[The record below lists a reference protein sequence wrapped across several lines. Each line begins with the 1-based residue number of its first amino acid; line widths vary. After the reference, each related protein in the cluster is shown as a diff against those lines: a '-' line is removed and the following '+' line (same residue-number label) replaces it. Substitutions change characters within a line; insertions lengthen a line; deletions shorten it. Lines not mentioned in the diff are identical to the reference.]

1 MVTIFVGGHGRCDE
15 GEANIAVPKDIE
27 LYWFG
32 LPGNPVTKAFSSAV
46 LKGELTTMSGM
57 NSRSAPPCQHY
68 CCDSLSMECQIRA
81 DAFQSGP
88 WDTDTW
94 FVQARPGFSVSLTQL
109 MSWSGTRWGGQKK
122 SLKWAVCRSS
132 VKYSGLVIHDFNKET
147 ARAVDGVRDRTGPSE
162 RPDNRAIDNIEGLI
176 FVEQWTGAKISRM
189 DYGSVTTTQAKKVGL
204 TIHKNVKGYAELD
217 MPEKKKNYSN
227 AYF

>member
-1 MVTIFVGGHGRCDE
+1 MVTIFVAGHGRCDE
-15 GEANIAVPKDIE
+15 GEPNIAVPRGIE

-57 NSRSAPPCQHY
+57 NSASAPPCQHY
-68 CCDSLSMECQIRA
+68 CCDSIPMECSFRA

-94 FVQARPGFSVSLTQL
+94 LVQARQGFAVSLSQL
-109 MSWSGTRWGGQKK
+109 MTWADTRWGGQKK
-122 SLKWAVCRSS
+122 SFKWAVCRSS
-132 VKYSGLVIHDFNKET
+132 VKYSGLVIHEFDKVT
-147 ARAVDGVRDRTGPSE
+147 KSAVDGVRDKTGPSE
-162 RPDNRAIDNIEGLI
+162 RPDTRAMGGIEGLI
-176 FVEQWTGAKISRM
+176 FIEQWTGARISKM
-189 DYGSVTTTQAKKVGL
+189 NYGAISDRQAKNVGL

-217 MPEKKKNYSN
+217 MLAPKKKYSD
-227 AYF
+227 F